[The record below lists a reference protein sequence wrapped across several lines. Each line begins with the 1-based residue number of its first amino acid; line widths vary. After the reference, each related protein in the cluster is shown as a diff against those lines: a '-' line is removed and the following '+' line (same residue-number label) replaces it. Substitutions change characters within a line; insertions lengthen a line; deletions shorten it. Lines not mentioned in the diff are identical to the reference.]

1 MAPDISTDISAIEAA
16 IMARIAGAGLP
27 YLRTVATYG
36 GELDDDLATA
46 IRRFPAVWVAFK
58 GEGEG
63 QRLTTSGSVYR
74 IPATWTVLA
83 AARNLRSEAATRKGD
98 AVNVGTYQMLVDL
111 RALLAGQDLDL
122 PIESLRPGRVQS
134 LTNSRFQGQ
143 GVSIYAQD
151 WHTRYDVRVAERGTG
166 ASMDA
171 SGKPAQLPPLT
182 QLGLNYHLSPDDGL
196 ADAVDLITLQQGR
209 P

>member
-1 MAPDISTDISAIEAA
+1 MALDISSIEAA
-16 IMARIAGAGLP
+16 ILARIAGAGLP

-63 QRLTTSGSVYR
+63 QPLNTAKSVYR
-74 IPATWTVLA
+74 VPATWTVLV

-98 AVNVGTYQMLVDL
+98 KVNVGTYQMLVDV
-111 RALLAGQDLDL
+111 RALLAGQDLGLEIDN
-122 PIESLRPGRVQS
+122 LRPGKVQS

-151 WHTRYDVRVAERGTG
+151 WHTRYDFRVAERGTG
-166 ASMDA
+166 VPPAAAS
-171 SGKPAQLPPLT
+171 QLPPLT
-182 QLGLNYHLSPDDGL
+182 ELGLNYHLSPDDGQ

-209 P
+209 GG